1 MLIIKTRTKTTK
13 EYNFRKTLV
22 KYENKQ
28 LLRIKA
34 GSDNYGSRSTQSLNY
49 EPKQKN
55 LETMKV
61 NTIEKETFA
70 AEWDIQDTHK
80 EKQLN
85 FEEQTTK
92 EM

>member
-1 MLIIKTRTKTTK
+1 
-13 EYNFRKTLV
+13 
-22 KYENKQ
+22 
-28 LLRIKA
+28 LRIKA

-61 NTIEKETFA
+61 NTVEKETFA

-92 EM
+92 EMYLRRFLLDNNFLKVPRLFMMKLRTI